1 MSKIKVVYIDRKQDK
16 IEFTKKELEELLEQT
31 YNDGWHDGYNSTY
44 HITYSGNGNNDP
56 TTTPYTDWWKYPSIT
71 YSSDSISSNHATTT
85 AIKAISS
92 NNTENKT
99 N

>member
-31 YNDGWHDGYNSTY
+31 YNDGWHDGYNSNY
-44 HITYSGNGNNDP
+44 HITYNGNHNGQ

-71 YSSDSISSNHATTT
+71 YATGTTSTTDNLKGNTTT
-85 AIKAISS
+85 TTTIAAS
-92 NNTENKT
+92 NI
-99 N
+99 